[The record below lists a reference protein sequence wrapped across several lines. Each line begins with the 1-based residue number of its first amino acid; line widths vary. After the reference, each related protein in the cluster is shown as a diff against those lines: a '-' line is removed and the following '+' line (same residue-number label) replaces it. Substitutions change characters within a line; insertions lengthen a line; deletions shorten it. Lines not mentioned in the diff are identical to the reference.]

1 MHGIKERGK
10 INQAQTL
17 NSVLL
22 YLGSQMGPDNFNI
35 FEMKS
40 IPSA

>member
-1 MHGIKERGK
+1 MHGVKERGK

-17 NSVLL
+17 NSGLL
-22 YLGSQMGPDNFNI
+22 GNQMGHDNFNI

-40 IPSA
+40 IPWA